1 MSTNVSLPRQS
12 VSLPTLRAA
21 KEILAYAYKSGQG
34 AINLHAAQR
43 QIVSEARRYNVLA
56 CGRRLGKTT
65 LLVHWAQISGHPYLY
80 WVGSHFPSDTLLAQ
94 FSRQVWQHSNPNR
107 KIPGNF
113 RYDSWSEAFESLA
126 EACQGDQR
134 HIVIL
139 DEFPYAI
146 QSEPALP
153 SALQNAWDHHLKF
166 SNICLVLCGSQVGMM
181 ERLLGAD
188 APLYGRMLG
197 PLRVCP
203 LPYAAISE
211 FFPSYNAEQRIA
223 TYAILGG
230 VPAYLEQF
238 SDELSILQ
246 NLRHNIFRE
255 TGLFRT
261 DPDYL
266 IGEQVR
272 DLKVYQAVLSAIA
285 MGARKP
291 ADIALQADLSYR
303 SGVDPYLAQL
313 VEMDYVRRELP
324 ATVPP
329 HKRQTS
335 RLSRYVLADNY
346 LRFYFRFVRSN
357 LDLIA
362 QQLYDEVEKRISE
375 QLRAFVGMTAFEE
388 LSREWILAQARVG
401 KIPFSVE
408 LVGSH
413 WGGGVQVD
421 VVAINWR
428 EKQLLLGESKW
439 QTDPIRRHVVR
450 ALIETKTP
458 KALKLLPEEGDS
470 WQVHYTFFSRSGFT
484 EAASSLANEQD
495 AQLVDLDRLDQD
507 LHKAR
512 RSFI

>member
-1 MSTNVSLPRQS
+1 MLVDRERELGELNSLLQSPRS
-12 VSLPTLRAA
+12 NL
-21 KEILAYAYKSGQG
+21 LAVVG
-34 AINLHAAQR
+34 R
-43 QIVSEARRYNVLA
+43 
-56 CGRRLGKTT
+56 RRLGKTT
-65 LLVHWAQISGHPYLY
+65 LLVHWARTSDHPYIY
-80 WVGSHFPSDTLLAQ
+80 WVGSHFPSETLLGQ
-94 FSRQVWQHSNPNR
+94 FSKQVWQFSNPDR
-107 KIPGNF
+107 KVPGNF
-113 RYDSWSEAFESLA
+113 RYDSWSEAFEALA
-126 EACQGDQR
+126 EACQGDKR

-166 SNICLVLCGSQVGMM
+166 SNISLVLCGSQVGMM

-197 PLRVCP
+197 PLRVRP
-203 LPYAAISE
+203 LPYSATAE
-211 FFPSYNAEQRIA
+211 FFPSYNTEQRIA

-238 SDELSILQ
+238 TDELSILQ
-246 NLRHNIFRE
+246 NLRHNLFRE

-291 ADIALQADLSYR
+291 ADIALQADLSQR
-303 SGVDPYLAQL
+303 SGVDPYLSQL

-329 HKRQTS
+329 NKRQTS

-346 LRFYFRFVRSN
+346 IRFYFRFVRSN

-362 QQLYDEVEKRISE
+362 QQLYDEVEKRVSE

-388 LSREWILAQARVG
+388 LSREWVLTRARSG
-401 KIPFSVE
+401 KLSFGVE
-408 LVGSH
+408 QVGSH

-428 EKQLLLGESKW
+428 DKQILLGESKW
-439 QTDPIRRHVVR
+439 QAEPIRKRIVR
-450 ALIETKTP
+450 ELIEVKTA
-458 KALKLLPEEGDS
+458 KVLKVIPEAGKG
-470 WQVHYTFFSRSGFT
+470 WQVHYAFFSRSGFT
-484 EAASSLANEQD
+484 EASRSLAND
-495 AQLVDLDRLDQD
+495 HGAQLVDLERLDHD
-507 LHKAR
+507 LCAA
-512 RSFI
+512 